1 MSLYTAK
8 KANGGYRISKVTDDL
23 EFESSYIT
31 TEDSCECPAGHRPSC
46 RHREMLPDFLARG
59 RVGTAWMLDYDNGQ
73 WFWYNVDQG
82 TLSNTGPSTKRN
94 TFEGGLRRRI

>member
-1 MSLYTAK
+1 
-8 KANGGYRISKVTDDL
+8 
-23 EFESSYIT
+23 
-31 TEDSCECPAGHRPSC
+31 
-46 RHREMLPDFLARG
+46 MLPDFLARG